1 MNSPSSTTSFLFST
15 RRRHTIC
22 ALVTEVQTCTLPIYS
37 GPNPKS
43 RLLRHTLCIVD
54 PNAHPGA
61 NHRAAANSGRP
72 DKELPRRLTHGPRQ
86 SRAKRRFAQRAAI
99 IDTVMLH
106 CLARDQSPPCGGS
119 SGGPIKGQ
127 QIGTAHV

>member
-1 MNSPSSTTSFLFST
+1 MFHLFSVYFLMIRRPPRST
-15 RRRHTIC
+15 RTDTLFPYTTLFRSDRGRRI
-22 ALVTEVQTCTLPIYS
+22 ASKVTRYS

-99 IDTVMLH
+99 IDTE
-106 CLARDQSPPCGGS
+106 
-119 SGGPIKGQ
+119 
-127 QIGTAHV
+127 IGRAHV

>member
-1 MNSPSSTTSFLFST
+1 MRISDWSSDVCSSDLRIASKVT
-15 RRRHTIC
+15 R
-22 ALVTEVQTCTLPIYS
+22 YS

-99 IDTVMLH
+99 IDTVMHH
-106 CLARDQSPPCGGS
+106 CLARDPTPPWGGS
-119 SGGPIKGQ
+119 IGGQLNGQ
-127 QIGTAHV
+127 KTGRAVSWERVGP